1 MQQGQLGIE
10 SQEAG
15 WGLVD
20 GNYLEEITGVGAFWL
35 NGLSRILPE
44 GRPGKQRTLKGDWG
58 MIPLVMRYLV
68 WGIHSNLTQRDSC

>member
-1 MQQGQLGIE
+1 ML
-10 SQEAG
+10 
-15 WGLVD
+15 
-20 GNYLEEITGVGAFWL
+20 GAFWL